1 MKSVAFDLGD
11 TLIYYENVPL
21 SWKNLYREA
30 LIEIMDAINIPCT
43 EERIHYAEHVLSLYN
58 TRINPRDYEI
68 KDTEIFNAVLAKWG
82 ADSRNVGQAIHVFF
96 SFFQQRSKVYED
108 TVSMLKELK
117 RKNIRIGIL
126 TDVPYGMSKPYVQRD
141 IGPIREYIDVLLSSV
156 DVGYRKPRTEGFAQ
170 LARELGTAVDQ
181 MIYVGNEQ
189 KDITGA
195 NQSGAV
201 SVLINREQQAVDWGQ
216 RITILSL
223 SEVLNYL

>member
-30 LIEIMDAINIPCT
+30 LIKIMDAIPIPCT
-43 EERIHYAEHVLSLYN
+43 EERLHNAEHVLSLYN
-58 TRINPRDYEI
+58 TRMNPRDYEVT
-68 KDTEIFNAVLAKWG
+68 DDEIFNAVLNNWG
-82 ADSRNVGQAIHVFF
+82 ADCRNVGQAIHVFF

-108 TVSMLKELK
+108 TVNVLEELK

-126 TDVPYGMSKPYVQRD
+126 TDVPYGMNKPYVQRD
-141 IGPIREYIDVLLSSV
+141 IWPIQEYIDVLLSSV

-201 SVLINREQQAVDWGQ
+201 SVLINRKQQAVDWGQ
-216 RITILSL
+216 RYTVSSL
-223 SEVLNYL
+223 SGVLKYV

>member
-1 MKSVAFDLGD
+1 M
-11 TLIYYENVPL
+11 
-21 SWKNLYREA
+21 
-30 LIEIMDAINIPCT
+30 
-43 EERIHYAEHVLSLYN
+43 
-58 TRINPRDYEI
+58 
-68 KDTEIFNAVLAKWG
+68 
-82 ADSRNVGQAIHVFF
+82 
-96 SFFQQRSKVYED
+96 
-108 TVSMLKELK
+108 
-117 RKNIRIGIL
+117 
-126 TDVPYGMSKPYVQRD
+126 
-141 IGPIREYIDVLLSSV
+141 